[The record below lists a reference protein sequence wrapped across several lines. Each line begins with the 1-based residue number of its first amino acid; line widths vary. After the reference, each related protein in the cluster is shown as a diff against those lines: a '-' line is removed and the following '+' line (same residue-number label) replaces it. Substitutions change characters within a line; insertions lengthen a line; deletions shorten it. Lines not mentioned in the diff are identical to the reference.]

1 VAPPPITTTS
11 VSRTI
16 ACSPRA
22 SARRTKRTAA
32 LGVVGHR
39 WGQTGAPPGP
49 MPARRP
55 VQAAVDRRFN
65 RCRYDAART
74 IQAFSAL
81 RQEE

>member
-1 VAPPPITTTS
+1 
-11 VSRTI
+11 
-16 ACSPRA
+16 
-22 SARRTKRTAA
+22 
-32 LGVVGHR
+32 
-39 WGQTGAPPGP
+39 

-65 RCRYDAART
+65 YDAART

>member
-1 VAPPPITTTS
+1 
-11 VSRTI
+11 
-16 ACSPRA
+16 
-22 SARRTKRTAA
+22 
-32 LGVVGHR
+32 VVGHR